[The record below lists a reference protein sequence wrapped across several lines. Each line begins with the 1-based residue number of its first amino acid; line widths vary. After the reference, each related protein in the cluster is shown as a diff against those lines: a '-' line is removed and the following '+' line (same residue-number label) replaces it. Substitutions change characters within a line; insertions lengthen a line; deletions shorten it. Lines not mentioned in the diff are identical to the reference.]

1 MKDRFVDSFVIFKY
15 TIVYCRIMC
24 TCTSCNQMCVSFFS
38 RRFLIIIESILGKNS
53 DNNTSSENVLF
64 ILKKSMLTYV
74 LKICTQYVEM
84 MIKNIVNSL
93 HPLLSNLPDRVAYL
107 T

>member
-1 MKDRFVDSFVIFKY
+1 
-15 TIVYCRIMC
+15 
-24 TCTSCNQMCVSFFS
+24 MCVSFFS

-93 HPLLSNLPDRVAYL
+93 HPLLSNLPDRVTYL
-107 T
+107 S